1 MRQIFY
7 IDSTKRGNLPPRVVG
22 LVMEWAELH
31 KDELLNNW
39 NSLTET
45 GNYSK
50 IAPLVED
57 CICCMLFKVSMFTD
71 EYNKKKPWDGDS
83 IPRFCCLLT
92 CYQGRLNLRTRRF
105 P

>member
-1 MRQIFY
+1 MLKKTVREVHRTSQDGLFLWWWGIDVRQIFY
-7 IDSTKRGNLPPRVVG
+7 IDTNKKGNLPPRVVG

-50 IAPLVED
+50 IAPLV
-57 CICCMLFKVSMFTD
+57 
-71 EYNKKKPWDGDS
+71 
-83 IPRFCCLLT
+83 
-92 CYQGRLNLRTRRF
+92 
-105 P
+105 

>member
-1 MRQIFY
+1 MPELSRFLGIIIYMYFDDHNPPHFHAEYSGCESIFY
-7 IDSTKRGNLPPRVVG
+7 INPLEHREGNLPPRVVG

-50 IAPLVED
+50 IAPLV
-57 CICCMLFKVSMFTD
+57 
-71 EYNKKKPWDGDS
+71 
-83 IPRFCCLLT
+83 
-92 CYQGRLNLRTRRF
+92 
-105 P
+105 

>member
-1 MRQIFY
+1 MLKKTVRTSQDGLFFMVVGIDVRQIFY
-7 IDSTKRGNLPPRVVG
+7 IDTNKKGNLPPRVVG

-50 IAPLVED
+50 IAPLV
-57 CICCMLFKVSMFTD
+57 
-71 EYNKKKPWDGDS
+71 
-83 IPRFCCLLT
+83 
-92 CYQGRLNLRTRRF
+92 
-105 P
+105 

>member
-1 MRQIFY
+1 MLKKTVRTSQDGLFFMVVGIDVRQIFY
-7 IDSTKRGNLPPRVVG
+7 IDTTKKGNLPPRVVG

-50 IAPLVED
+50 IAPLV
-57 CICCMLFKVSMFTD
+57 
-71 EYNKKKPWDGDS
+71 
-83 IPRFCCLLT
+83 
-92 CYQGRLNLRTRRF
+92 
-105 P
+105 

>member
-7 IDSTKRGNLPPRVVG
+7 IDTNKKGNLPPRVVG

-71 EYNKKKPWDGDS
+71 EYNKKNRGMG
-83 IPRFCCLLT
+83 IPFHGFVVCLRVIKE
-92 CYQGRLNLRTRRF
+92 G
-105 P
+105 

>member
-7 IDSTKRGNLPPRVVG
+7 IYNNKKGNLPPRVVG

-50 IAPLVED
+50 IAPLV
-57 CICCMLFKVSMFTD
+57 
-71 EYNKKKPWDGDS
+71 
-83 IPRFCCLLT
+83 
-92 CYQGRLNLRTRRF
+92 
-105 P
+105 

>member
-1 MRQIFY
+1 MLKRPSALHRAVFFYGGGGIDVRQIFY
-7 IDSTKRGNLPPRVVG
+7 IDTNKKGNLPPRVVG

-50 IAPLVED
+50 IAPLV
-57 CICCMLFKVSMFTD
+57 
-71 EYNKKKPWDGDS
+71 
-83 IPRFCCLLT
+83 
-92 CYQGRLNLRTRRF
+92 
-105 P
+105 

>member
-1 MRQIFY
+1 MLKKAVRTSQDGLFFMVVGIDVRQIFY
-7 IDSTKRGNLPPRVVG
+7 IDTNKKGNLPPRVVG

-50 IAPLVED
+50 IAPLV
-57 CICCMLFKVSMFTD
+57 
-71 EYNKKKPWDGDS
+71 
-83 IPRFCCLLT
+83 
-92 CYQGRLNLRTRRF
+92 
-105 P
+105 

>member
-1 MRQIFY
+1 MLKKAVRTSQDGLFLWWWGIDVRQIFY
-7 IDSTKRGNLPPRVVG
+7 IDTTKKSNLPPRVVG

-50 IAPLVED
+50 IAPLV
-57 CICCMLFKVSMFTD
+57 
-71 EYNKKKPWDGDS
+71 
-83 IPRFCCLLT
+83 
-92 CYQGRLNLRTRRF
+92 
-105 P
+105 